1 MKKGKPL
8 LTEAFSP
15 EAFRFMYLLVS
26 LLGVCPLVAPVIEP
40 YMKLLHVYALAVL
53 IVDLA
58 GERRVLRNK
67 GRVLL
72 VIFALSYGCTMLTN
86 RNLFGFSFL
95 SNFLYYSEGL
105 ALVYSFGKR
114 SEARSRLTERF
125 FAVAISCAN
134 LVGIGMF
141 FGKYYHYVRKR
152 GCIGMYQAENRLAG
166 LFGNPN
172 VLGMVCLGGIVLC
185 CIRAVDEKKK
195 GWKIFFWVLSFVNF
209 VTLLLAN
216 SRTQIYS
223 VVLMAAVT
231 AFTWMLKAKPNGK
244 RFWRAAL
251 AGILCAA
258 VVFTGGRLL
267 QRGMSRLD
275 VNYEYYL
282 LNISTQRNDLLDQ
295 YEELIQEEENRTDGN
310 EKPILNPGTIDTI
323 EREETQG
330 FNGRADLWKMGWK
343 LFLARPVFGTG
354 MDNHDHALAQ
364 LGMDALPVRG
374 NFHNAYLE
382 VLVDFGLVGFAC
394 LAAFLLVMLE
404 DVLRFFKYSD
414 GTDWALHAVLLGG
427 VAAFLMDGLA
437 DSTLVS
443 SLYPT
448 AVFFWMTASRYA
460 ALLEKENTRA
470 GHFRPGLLCRW
481 TDALAAKRRG

>member
-1 MKKGKPL
+1 M
-8 LTEAFSP
+8 
-15 EAFRFMYLLVS
+15 
-26 LLGVCPLVAPVIEP
+26 
-40 YMKLLHVYALAVL
+40 
-53 IVDLA
+53 
-58 GERRVLRNK
+58 
-67 GRVLL
+67 
-72 VIFALSYGCTMLTN
+72 
-86 RNLFGFSFL
+86 
-95 SNFLYYSEGL
+95 
-105 ALVYSFGKR
+105 
-114 SEARSRLTERF
+114 
-125 FAVAISCAN
+125 
-134 LVGIGMF
+134 
-141 FGKYYHYVRKR
+141 
-152 GCIGMYQAENRLAG
+152 
-166 LFGNPN
+166 
-172 VLGMVCLGGIVLC
+172 
-185 CIRAVDEKKK
+185 DEKKK

-231 AFTWMLKAKPNGK
+231 AFTWMLKVRPDGK
-244 RFWRAAL
+244 RFRRAAL

-282 LNISTQRNDLLDQ
+282 LNISTRRNDLLDQ
-295 YEELIQEEENRTDGN
+295 YEELIQEEENRTDGHK
-310 EKPILNPGTIDTI
+310 KPILNPGTIDTI

-394 LAAFLLVMLE
+394 LAAFLLVMLA